1 MDTPV
6 RQVQPRCPDFVGV
19 WFTVWNVADWTVK
32 REGQPSPW
40 QARFRPPGGRTV
52 SKSFKLEREA
62 KAWRAE
68 RVAEYEAGT
77 YVDPKA
83 GGGTFQAYA
92 DGWLNR
98 RSVKPSSVQRD
109 ASYLR
114 SLILPTFGGRPLNQ
128 ITADEIESWV
138 VELRSRGYA
147 ASTVRGATN
156 IVATVFDD
164 AVDRGKL
171 ARSPMPS
178 KPRLARVLP
187 KAPAQSN
194 PKTRYLTRAEF
205 DKLANKVV
213 PAYRAMTFVGA
224 FGGLRWGETAALRPK
239 DVDLERRQLS
249 VHATL
254 AQPVGGIPYRDLDM
268 KTDVSRRTIALGE
281 VADLL
286 AEHIKTHASSD
297 WLFPALSGG
306 PLRADNW
313 TRRVWKPA
321 TKAAGLTPPALRFH
335 DLRHTCAAWLI
346 EQGESV
352 LVIQKRLG
360 HSKPSTTLNIY
371 GHLFPGVDE
380 AAADKLTAGI

>member
-1 MDTPV
+1 VYENQRRRFREGSVYRET
-6 RQVQPRCPDFVGV
+6 
-19 WFTVWNVADWTVK
+19 VADWTVH

-52 SKSFKLEREA
+52 SQSFKLEREA
-62 KAWRAE
+62 KTWRAE
-68 RVAEYEAGT
+68 RVAEYEAGQ

-92 DGWLNR
+92 DGWLSR
-98 RSVKPSSVQRD
+98 RNVKASSVQRD

-114 SLILPTFGGRPLNQ
+114 SLILPTFGERALNAV
-128 ITADEIESWV
+128 TADEIETWIV
-138 VELRSRGYA
+138 GLRNQGYA
-147 ASTVRGATN
+147 ASTVRGASN

-178 KPRLARVLP
+178 KSRLRRVLP
-187 KAPAQSN
+187 AAPKPSN
-194 PKTRYLTRAEF
+194 PKTRFLTRAEF
-205 DKLANKVV
+205 DKLAENID
-213 PAYRAMTFVGA
+213 PAYRAMTFVAA
-224 FGGLRWGETAALRPK
+224 FGGLRWGETAALRPE
-239 DVDLERRQLS
+239 DVDLERRQLA

-268 KTDVSRRTIALGE
+268 KTDASSRTIALGG
-281 VADLL
+281 VADVL
-286 AEHIKTHASSD
+286 AEHIETHASSD
-297 WLFPALSGG
+297 WLFPASSGG

-313 TRRVWKPA
+313 IRSVWKPA
-321 TKAAGLTPPALRFH
+321 TKAAGLTPPPLRFH

-346 EQGESV
+346 KQGESV

-380 AAADKLTAGI
+380 AAAEELTAGIGAANS